1 MAKGEGPV
9 VLQPR
14 PIVGTFPTPPPSD
27 DPSYDGTIAALT
39 PTSVTP
45 SSSAWRPPRSPRP
58 PPLPPQSP
66 RPANRNAGEVAAG
79 SAGADAAVTISEIRD
94 PDGLGESGSGGGSAA
109 ETSGRGGDDGITA
122 YPPAF
127 HAYRAACGQSH
138 TVLVSTAGEAWVCGR
153 NRSGQLGLDPVVV
166 SQTFSPVRI
175 PSPSSDDDG
184 ASRVGSGDRG
194 SASRVR
200 VVQAAAGRAH
210 TILLRSNGCVLGFGS
225 DEFGAL
231 GCSTQAEPGGI
242 PEVVEVEVEG
252 GTKIV
257 PAVAAVDNE
266 GVDRGSVSMH
276 WKPREISALK
286 EQWVASVSAGG
297 EQSFALVV
305 GRTPTPPQ
313 GQEEKKESDAEVAS
327 SVPSGSGKDIA
338 TGVST
343 ETESVPGVGSDVLRA
358 AAATATGTAAGTST
372 ATETT
377 TPAAGGSSGSGGNSS
392 ALIWRQGS
400 EAMNLRRRF
409 SLPPALKMRTAA
421 EFLAL
426 IEQARG
432 VGTGVPGGAGQEYEF
447 AGKAAEMAVLEVSGW
462 VSGGWSESTERF
474 MVVCFGGGEGGAAPV
489 VTRNAL
495 CPFIGVFGYV
505 NVLKLHFLWQ
515 NIFLGFFCCL
525 CCCILIP

>member
-1 MAKGEGPV
+1 MAQGEGPV

-27 DPSYDGTIAALT
+27 EPSHDGTNAIIT
-39 PTSVTP
+39 PTSAT
-45 SSSAWRPPRSPRP
+45 SLSSAWRPPRSPRP

-66 RPANRNAGEVAAG
+66 RPAKRNAGAATAG
-79 SAGADAAVTISEIRD
+79 SAGADAAVTINEIRD
-94 PDGLGESGSGGGSAA
+94 TDDLGENSTTRYSGGGGSAA
-109 ETSGRGGDDGITA
+109 EPSGRGGDDGITA
-122 YPPAF
+122 SPPAF
-127 HAYRAACGQSH
+127 RAYRAACGQSH

-153 NRSGQLGLDPVVV
+153 NRSGQLGLDPMAV
-166 SQTFSPVRI
+166 SQTFSPVRVPL
-175 PSPSSDDDG
+175 PSRDD
-184 ASRVGSGDRG
+184 ASASGVGIDTRG

-225 DEFGAL
+225 DEFGTL
-231 GCSTQAEPGGI
+231 GFSTQVEPEGI
-242 PEVVEVEVEG
+242 PEVVEDEVED
-252 GTKIV
+252 GTQNV
-257 PAVAAVDNE
+257 PAAAGGKE
-266 GVDRGSVSMH
+266 GVDRGPVSIH

-313 GQEEKKESDAEVAS
+313 GQEEKEPDAEGAS
-327 SVPSGSGKDIA
+327 SVPSGGGKDIVA
-338 TGVST
+338 G
-343 ETESVPGVGSDVLRA
+343 VPGVGSDALRA
-358 AAATATGTAAGTST
+358 EAATAAGTET
-372 ATETT
+372 ATVD
-377 TPAAGGSSGSGGNSS
+377 AAGSSGSGGNSS

-432 VGTGVPGGAGQEYEF
+432 VGTGTPGGTGQEYEF
-447 AGKAAEMAVLEVSGW
+447 AGKAAEMAVLEVG
-462 VSGGWSESTERF
+462 ERR
-474 MVVCFGGGEGGAAPV
+474 ME
-489 VTRNAL
+489 
-495 CPFIGVFGYV
+495 
-505 NVLKLHFLWQ
+505 
-515 NIFLGFFCCL
+515 
-525 CCCILIP
+525 